1 MDRLIPGGGRCDLL
15 ILCLSAAALSFFT
28 SCARDLSRRYPTPLS
43 EYDYLLDRQDRIAGL
58 IETDRRI
65 FDFQLR
71 RELFSVEGEGV
82 FLYQRPVH
90 MRLDLYVGTSELV
103 FQYIRNGEE
112 GCVFLPGE
120 QRILASEGGWV
131 NLGGLEGLEGMRV
144 RDDELKTMM
153 LGLFDLQG
161 EIGNLSEVR
170 QGNSGYLLSLLRG
183 DEVSYLL
190 LDRESELLSTY
201 LVLSDGRKVREVN
214 LSSYEKIDGVDR
226 PWSASYRDEDLGVTI
241 KVSIRSEALN
251 ERVDSSLFSLPRGCS
266 GS

>member
-1 MDRLIPGGGRCDLL
+1 MDRLIPGRGRHDLL
-15 ILCLSAAALSFFT
+15 ILCLSVAASSFFI
-28 SCARDLSRRYPTPLS
+28 SCARDLSRRYPTVLS
-43 EYDYLLDRQDRIAGL
+43 EYDSILDRQNRIAGL

-71 RELFSVEGEGV
+71 RGLFSVEGEGV
-82 FLYQRPVH
+82 FLYQRPVN
-90 MRLDLYVGTSELV
+90 MRLDLYLGTSELV
-103 FQYIRNGEE
+103 FQYVRNGEE
-112 GCVFLPGE
+112 ACAFLPAG

-153 LGLFDLQG
+153 LGLFDLRG

-190 LDRESELLSTY
+190 LDRETGLLSTY
-201 LVLSDGRKVREVN
+201 LVLSDGRKVREVDF
-214 LSSYEKIDGVDR
+214 SSYAKIDGVDR
-226 PWSASYRDEDLGVTI
+226 PRSTKYRDEDLGVTI
-241 KVSIRSEALN
+241 RVSIRSETLN
-251 ERVDSSLFSLPRGCS
+251 ERVDSSLFSLPHACS
-266 GS
+266 GR